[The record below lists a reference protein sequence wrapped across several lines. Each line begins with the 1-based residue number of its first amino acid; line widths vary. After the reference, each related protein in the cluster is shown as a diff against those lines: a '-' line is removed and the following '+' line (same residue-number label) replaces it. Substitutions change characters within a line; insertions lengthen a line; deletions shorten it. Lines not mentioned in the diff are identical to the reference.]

1 MLLSR
6 TGGLAMAGVAS
17 VLYAGVVLGR
27 TVLPTSVF
35 FESPG
40 ETSALELLTMF
51 LNAGTFLI
59 VAIVAGGLA
68 EQFRATSQELETQR
82 KDLRDL
88 QAYKD
93 LVFQSVGTGL
103 IALDRDHR
111 ITAFNGAAEEITGR
125 SANETIGRPWRA
137 IFGDGVPLPEVEA
150 AIEASPRASTRHET
164 PLRRPDGTTVPV
176 RLTFSGLRS
185 GEGARLGLIGACDD
199 LSAIRAM
206 EARMRQ
212 ADRLATLGRMAAN
225 IAHEIRNPLASLTG
239 AIEVLTGTAAAGE
252 ARERLSQIVVRESE
266 RLNQIITNFLEY
278 ARPAPLAF
286 QAVNVAGALE
296 GVLLLLEHRGAASGL
311 KIVRAFS
318 SPLVWRVDPEQFR
331 QVLWNL
337 CLNAVEAMPQGGELS
352 VGATA
357 VPGQKLEVWVTDSG
371 HGIAPDD
378 LTHVFEPF
386 FSTKPG
392 GTGLGLSLVHRIV
405 QEHGGEGDVRST
417 PVLVITAFAS
427 TETAVEAMKLGAYD
441 YLTKPFKVDEIKLTI
456 ANALERK
463 RLQDENQAL
472 KRQLRRERGFENFL
486 GKSPQMLDIFET
498 IRKAAD
504 SVSTVLITG
513 ESGTGKELVAR
524 AIHEESPRR
533 NGPVVASNCGA
544 GPQTLMESDLFGHV
558 KGAFTGAV
566 ANTVGLFSA
575 AAGGTLFL
583 DEVTEVPSSV
593 QVKLLRAIQEREIRR
608 VGDTRD
614 IKVDVRLIAASN
626 REVAKAVADGVLRE
640 DLFYRLNVIPIHLP
654 PLRERR
660 EDIPLLVAHFVRRLS
675 AELGPPVRS
684 VTPGALPVLETYR
697 WPGHVRELENVI
709 ERALVLGSGDRL
721 DAPGLPPDLR
731 RPRDVQG
738 VAVEIPEDGLDLEA
752 TLSQIEHRYIQTAL
766 ARTGGVQTR
775 AAELLRVSLR
785 QIRYKLQKYTRL
797 TRRG

>member
-1 MLLSR
+1 MKALNVDALLRGFAWARLGLAVLLLALGPVMPSGLVSGEHPVVLALALLIAAASSGVLLLFGPVAPSRPVAWLFGLLDIVLITAIVASTGGGRSIFGFLYVLSVTGACVLLSR

-125 SANETIGRPWRA
+125 SAPETIGRPWTA
-137 IFGDGVPLPEVEA
+137 IFGDAVPLPE
-150 AIEASPRASTRHET
+150 IEAVIGGSPRASTRHEAL
-164 PLRRPDGTTVPV
+164 LRRPDGTAVPV
-176 RLTFSGLRS
+176 RLTFSALRS

-239 AIEVLTGTAAAGE
+239 AIEVLTSTAAAGD

-278 ARPAPLAF
+278 ARPAPLTLES
-286 QAVNVAGALE
+286 VDVAEALE
-296 GVLLLLEHRGAASGL
+296 GVLVLLEHHGASGGL
-311 KIVRAFS
+311 KMVRAFS
-318 SPLVWRVDPEQFR
+318 APLVWRVDPQQFR

-337 CLNAVEAMPQGGELS
+337 CRNAVEAMPEGGELR
-352 VGATA
+352 VGATV
-357 VPGQKLEVWVTDSG
+357 VPGQRLEVWVADSG

-378 LTHVFEPF
+378 LAHVFEPF

-405 QEHGGEGDVRST
+405 QEHGGEVDVRST
-417 PVLVITAFAS
+417 
-427 TETAVEAMKLGAYD
+427 LG
-441 YLTKPFKVDEIKLTI
+441 
-456 ANALERK
+456 
-463 RLQDENQAL
+463 
-472 KRQLRRERGFENFL
+472 L
-486 GKSPQMLDIFET
+486 GTTF
-498 IRKAAD
+498 
-504 SVSTVLITG
+504 TV
-513 ESGTGKELVAR
+513 
-524 AIHEESPRR
+524 
-533 NGPVVASNCGA
+533 
-544 GPQTLMESDLFGHV
+544 TL
-558 KGAFTGAV
+558 
-566 ANTVGLFSA
+566 
-575 AAGGTLFL
+575 
-583 DEVTEVPSSV
+583 P
-593 QVKLLRAIQEREIRR
+593 
-608 VGDTRD
+608 TRD
-614 IKVDVRLIAASN
+614 A
-626 REVAKAVADGVLRE
+626 
-640 DLFYRLNVIPIHLP
+640 
-654 PLRERR
+654 
-660 EDIPLLVAHFVRRLS
+660 
-675 AELGPPVRS
+675 
-684 VTPGALPVLETYR
+684 
-697 WPGHVRELENVI
+697 
-709 ERALVLGSGDRL
+709 
-721 DAPGLPPDLR
+721 
-731 RPRDVQG
+731 
-738 VAVEIPEDGLDLEA
+738 
-752 TLSQIEHRYIQTAL
+752 
-766 ARTGGVQTR
+766 
-775 AAELLRVSLR
+775 
-785 QIRYKLQKYTRL
+785 
-797 TRRG
+797 

>member
-1 MLLSR
+1 MPDTR
-6 TGGLAMAGVAS
+6 
-17 VLYAGVVLGR
+17 VLVVDDER
-27 TVLPTSVF
+27 SMR
-35 FESPG
+35 
-40 ETSALELLTMF
+40 ELLAIM
-51 LNAGTFLI
+51 LRQAGHDVT
-59 VAIVAGGLA
+59 VADGG
-68 EQFRATSQELETQR
+68 
-82 KDLRDL
+82 
-88 QAYKD
+88 
-93 LVFQSVGTGL
+93 
-103 IALDRDHR
+103 
-111 ITAFNGAAEEITGR
+111 
-125 SANETIGRPWRA
+125 
-137 IFGDGVPLPEVEA
+137 EA
-150 AIEASPRASTRHET
+150 AIKALKS
-164 PLRRPDGTTVPV
+164 D
-176 RLTFSGLRS
+176 TF
-185 GEGARLGLIGACDD
+185 D
-199 LSAIRAM
+199 LVITDL
-206 EARMRQ
+206 RMREV
-212 ADRLATLGRMAAN
+212 DGLAVLRAAK
-225 IAHEIRNPLASLTG
+225 E
-239 AIEVLTGTAAAGE
+239 
-252 ARERLSQIVVRESE
+252 Q
-266 RLNQIITNFLEY
+266 
-278 ARPAPLAF
+278 
-286 QAVNVAGALE
+286 
-296 GVLLLLEHRGAASGL
+296 
-311 KIVRAFS
+311 
-318 SPLVWRVDPEQFR
+318 SPQTV
-331 QVLWNL
+331 
-337 CLNAVEAMPQGGELS
+337 
-352 VGATA
+352 
-357 VPGQKLEVWVTDSG
+357 
-371 HGIAPDD
+371 
-378 LTHVFEPF
+378 
-386 FSTKPG
+386 
-392 GTGLGLSLVHRIV
+392 
-405 QEHGGEGDVRST
+405 
-417 PVLVITAFAS
+417 VLVITAFAS

-533 NGPVVASNCGA
+533 NGPFVSINCGA
-544 GPQTLMESDLFGHV
+544 VPETLMESELFGHV

-675 AELGPPVRS
+675 AELGRPVRS
-684 VTPGALPVLETYR
+684 VTPEALAILETYR
-697 WPGHVRELENVI
+697 WPGNVRELENVI

-731 RPRDVQG
+731 RPRDVQD

-797 TRRG
+797 AGRG